1 VLEIAG
7 FFFAVFA
14 VMGLGASWRQWSR
27 LQNGE
32 PAASSTHVAVAL
44 AFSAVF
50 IYFSATSFWKAR
62 RLASIAEKS
71 DNA

>member
-1 VLEIAG
+1 
-7 FFFAVFA
+7 
-14 VMGLGASWRQWSR
+14 
-27 LQNGE
+27 
-32 PAASSTHVAVAL
+32 VAVAL

-50 IYFSATSFWKAR
+50 IYFSATAFWKAR